1 MCCGQKRSA
10 MKANGVPH
18 PTAVK
23 LLYRGQQP
31 ISVRGSVTG
40 QVYQFTARYS
50 AQLVDP
56 LDATAMTQTRLFK
69 QIPWR

>member
-10 MKANGVPH
+10 MKANGVPGSK
-18 PTAVK
+18 AVK
-23 LLYRGQQP
+23 LLYQGRQP

-40 QVYQFTARYS
+40 QVYQFAARYS
-50 AQLVDP
+50 AQWVDP
-56 LDATAMTQTRLFK
+56 LDATAMTQMRLFK